1 MLLCCRGTFSA
12 EDAFVDLLAT
22 GVPALLTFVLAVLA
36 VLFRFF
42 GWHGAMPQCWTL
54 PSDCTRLC
62 LCTVLAYNAVCSC
75 ALPAG
80 TDFDDISDSCADG
93 ECRDVDAEPAAAGR
107 QPRLTGYCHSGM
119 GRAALFLGRKF
130 GTLLREVCVGAGWRI
145 TTAGHSLGAGELRI
159 ERWMHSLADVVF
171 DFVGWSRVKV
181 PHQPASSHVGQC
193 ILPLSPGRRGFPAD
207 CVPAQPRPAGGA
219 AAVLGVRDP
228 GVHGPGPGTCLLRWG
243 RLAAAV
249 L

>member
-1 MLLCCRGTFSA
+1 MVCLHLTCQQAAPFPAMRGAHINPVPVPAAAARSGARCCCAAVALSAPRTHSLICWPRVCLLCLHSS
-12 EDAFVDLLAT
+12 LLF
-22 GVPALLTFVLAVLA
+22 GCVI
-36 VLFRFF
+36 RFF

-54 PSDCTRLC
+54 PGDCTRLC
-62 LCTVLAYNAVCSC
+62 LCTVLAYNAVRSC

-193 ILPLSPGRRGFPAD
+193 ILPLFPRQAWLP
-207 CVPAQPRPAGGA
+207 C
-219 AAVLGVRDP
+219 
-228 GVHGPGPGTCLLRWG
+228 
-243 RLAAAV
+243 
-249 L
+249 